1 MTRKPLLHTKVTV
14 KLRKSEYREEW
25 YLVVE
30 SYPIRKPDG
39 GKPGRIIES
48 VNRIITTP
56 IWDTTAI
63 TGIDADG
70 NYKYKPKR
78 DTNGIIQCTSRLDRE
93 ACIYAD
99 KVRALRQQEYDTAV
113 VYSDR
118 EQEMIAQNERMEQDF
133 IAYFNSIIYKVHPN
147 SSNSIIV
154 NWTRVGKLLSIFS
167 EGKPIPFRK
176 INVKL
181 LEDLKLFMLTAPQGG
196 NKKGTLSQNSAA
208 TYFSIV
214 KAGLH
219 RAFIDEYLT
228 VDIAAKVKG
237 IPELKVKRETL
248 TLEEAELLAQTPCE
262 NEVLK
267 RAFFFA
273 ILTGIR
279 LCDIHELTWGEIQK
293 TSTGWRVDFTQRK
306 THVVDYLPINEQAY
320 SLCGE
325 PGEHDQQIFAGL
337 TGSSWISRPLKKWI
351 AASGIKKHITFH
363 CSRHTFATLQL
374 ENGTDIFVVKGM
386 LGHTNVKTTQIYA
399 HIVDKSKRN
408 AAEVLQ
414 IDGLNTSNESL
425 VDAKV
430 I

>member
-1 MTRKPLLHTKVTV
+1 MRKPLLHTKVTV

-56 IWDTTAI
+56 IWDITAI

-351 AASGIKKHITFH
+351 AVSGIKKHITFH

-408 AAEVLQ
+408 AAEALQ

-425 VDAKV
+425 DDAKV

>member
-1 MTRKPLLHTKVTV
+1 MRKPLLHTKVTV

-325 PGEHDQQIFAGL
+325 RGEQNQRVFEGL

-351 AASGIKKHITFH
+351 EASGIKKHITFH

-374 ENGTDIFVVKGM
+374 ERDTDIYTIKGM

-408 AAEVLQ
+408 AA
-414 IDGLNTSNESL
+414 D
-425 VDAKV
+425 V
-430 I
+430 IHIENLTPTNDDIERVPDI

>member
-1 MTRKPLLHTKVTV
+1 MRKPLLHTKVTV

-56 IWDTTAI
+56 IWDTRAI

-78 DTNGIIQCTSRLDRE
+78 DTNGIILCTSRLDRE

-425 VDAKV
+425 DDAKV

>member
-1 MTRKPLLHTKVTV
+1 MRKPLLHTKVTV

-56 IWDTTAI
+56 IWDITAI

-408 AAEVLQ
+408 AAEALQ

-425 VDAKV
+425 DDAKV

>member
-1 MTRKPLLHTKVTV
+1 MHTKVTV

-425 VDAKV
+425 DDAKV

>member
-1 MTRKPLLHTKVTV
+1 MRKPLLHTKVTV

-279 LCDIHELTWGEIQK
+279 LCDIHELTWGEKQK

-425 VDAKV
+425 DDAKV

>member
-1 MTRKPLLHTKVTV
+1 MRKPLLHTKVTV

-70 NYKYKPKR
+70 KYKYKPKR
-78 DTNGIIQCTSRLDRE
+78 DTNGIILCTSRLDRE

-99 KVRALRQQEYDTAV
+99 KVRALRQQEYATAV

-408 AAEVLQ
+408 AAEALQ

-425 VDAKV
+425 DDAKV

>member
-1 MTRKPLLHTKVTV
+1 MRKPLLHTKVTV

-113 VYSDR
+113 VYSYR

-425 VDAKV
+425 DDAKV

>member
-1 MTRKPLLHTKVTV
+1 MRKPLLHTKVTV

-351 AASGIKKHITFH
+351 AVSGIKKHITFH

-425 VDAKV
+425 DDAKV

>member
-1 MTRKPLLHTKVTV
+1 MRKPLLHTKVTV

-118 EQEMIAQNERMEQDF
+118 EQEIIAQNERMEQDF

-425 VDAKV
+425 DDAKV

>member
-1 MTRKPLLHTKVTV
+1 MRKPLLHTKVTV

-70 NYKYKPKR
+70 NDKYKPKR

-118 EQEMIAQNERMEQDF
+118 EQEMIAQNECMEQDF

-228 VDIAAKVKG
+228 VDIATKVKG

-306 THVVDYLPINEQAY
+306 THVVDYLPINEQAC

>member
-1 MTRKPLLHTKVTV
+1 MRKPLLHTKVTV

-425 VDAKV
+425 DDAKV

>member
-1 MTRKPLLHTKVTV
+1 MRKPLLHTKVTV

-63 TGIDADG
+63 TGFDADG

-78 DTNGIIQCTSRLDRE
+78 DTNGIILCTSRLDRE
-93 ACIYAD
+93 ACVYAD

-167 EGKPIPFRK
+167 EGKTIPFRI

-425 VDAKV
+425 DDEKV

>member
-1 MTRKPLLHTKVTV
+1 MRKPLLHTKVTV

-133 IAYFNSIIYKVHPN
+133 IAYFNSIIYKMHPN

-320 SLCGE
+320 SLCGKRRE
-325 PGEHDQQIFAGL
+325 QNQRVFEGL

-351 AASGIKKHITFH
+351 EASGIKKHITFH
-363 CSRHTFATLQL
+363 SSRHTFATLQL
-374 ENGTDIFVVKGM
+374 ERDTDIYTIKGM

-408 AAEVLQ
+408 AA
-414 IDGLNTSNESL
+414 D
-425 VDAKV
+425 V
-430 I
+430 IHIENLTPTNDDIERVPDI

>member
-1 MTRKPLLHTKVTV
+1 MRKPLLHTKVTV

-133 IAYFNSIIYKVHPN
+133 IAYFNSIIYKMHPN

-181 LEDLKLFMLTAPQGG
+181 LEDLKQFMLTAPQGG

-325 PGEHDQQIFAGL
+325 CREPNQRVFEGL

-351 AASGIKKHITFH
+351 EASGIKKHITFH

-374 ENGTDIFVVKGM
+374 ERDTDIYTIKGM

-408 AAEVLQ
+408 AA
-414 IDGLNTSNESL
+414 D
-425 VDAKV
+425 V
-430 I
+430 IHIENLTPTNDDIERVPDI

>member
-1 MTRKPLLHTKVTV
+1 M
-14 KLRKSEYREEW
+14 
-25 YLVVE
+25 
-30 SYPIRKPDG
+30 
-39 GKPGRIIES
+39 
-48 VNRIITTP
+48 
-56 IWDTTAI
+56 
-63 TGIDADG
+63 
-70 NYKYKPKR
+70 
-78 DTNGIIQCTSRLDRE
+78 
-93 ACIYAD
+93 
-99 KVRALRQQEYDTAV
+99 RALRQQEYDTAV

-248 TLEEAELLAQTPCE
+248 TLEEAELLAQTPFE

-425 VDAKV
+425 DDAKV

>member
-1 MTRKPLLHTKVTV
+1 MRKPLLHTKVTV

-196 NKKGTLSQNSAA
+196 NKKGTLPQNSAA

-425 VDAKV
+425 DDAKV

>member
-1 MTRKPLLHTKVTV
+1 MRKPLLHTKVTV

-99 KVRALRQQEYDTAV
+99 KVRALCQHEYDTAV

>member
-1 MTRKPLLHTKVTV
+1 MRKPLLHTKVTV

-63 TGIDADG
+63 TSIDAEG

-113 VYSDR
+113 VYSYR

-248 TLEEAELLAQTPCE
+248 TLEETELLAQTPCE

-425 VDAKV
+425 DDAKV

>member
-1 MTRKPLLHTKVTV
+1 MRKPLLHTKVTV

-78 DTNGIIQCTSRLDRE
+78 DTNGIILCTSRLDRE
-93 ACIYAD
+93 ACVYAD

-408 AAEVLQ
+408 AAEALQ

-425 VDAKV
+425 DDAKV

>member
-1 MTRKPLLHTKVTV
+1 MRKPLLHTKVTV

-425 VDAKV
+425 DDAKV
-430 I
+430 T

>member
-1 MTRKPLLHTKVTV
+1 MRKPLLHTRVTV

-325 PGEHDQQIFAGL
+325 RREPNQRVFEGL

-351 AASGIKKHITFH
+351 EASGIKKHITFH

-374 ENGTDIFVVKGM
+374 ERDTDIYTIKGM

-408 AAEVLQ
+408 AA
-414 IDGLNTSNESL
+414 D
-425 VDAKV
+425 V
-430 I
+430 IHIENLTPTNDDIERVPDI

>member
-1 MTRKPLLHTKVTV
+1 MRKPLLHTKVTV

-78 DTNGIIQCTSRLDRE
+78 DTNGIILCTSRLDRE
-93 ACIYAD
+93 ACVYAD

-425 VDAKV
+425 DDAKV

>member
-1 MTRKPLLHTKVTV
+1 MRKPLLHTKVTV

-176 INVKL
+176 INVTL

-408 AAEVLQ
+408 AAEALQ
-414 IDGLNTSNESL
+414 IDGLNAPSESPD
-425 VDAKV
+425 DAKA

>member
-1 MTRKPLLHTKVTV
+1 MRKPLLHTKVTV

-306 THVVDYLPINEQAY
+306 THIVDYLPINEQAY

-414 IDGLNTSNESL
+414 IEGLKTSNESL
-425 VDAKV
+425 DDAKV

>member
-1 MTRKPLLHTKVTV
+1 MRKPLLHTKVTV

-414 IDGLNTSNESL
+414 IDGLNT
-425 VDAKV
+425 
-430 I
+430 

>member
-1 MTRKPLLHTKVTV
+1 M
-14 KLRKSEYREEW
+14 
-25 YLVVE
+25 
-30 SYPIRKPDG
+30 
-39 GKPGRIIES
+39 
-48 VNRIITTP
+48 
-56 IWDTTAI
+56 
-63 TGIDADG
+63 
-70 NYKYKPKR
+70 
-78 DTNGIIQCTSRLDRE
+78 
-93 ACIYAD
+93 
-99 KVRALRQQEYDTAV
+99 
-113 VYSDR
+113 
-118 EQEMIAQNERMEQDF
+118 
-133 IAYFNSIIYKVHPN
+133 
-147 SSNSIIV
+147 
-154 NWTRVGKLLSIFS
+154 NWCRVGKLLSIFS

-176 INVKL
+176 INVRL

-248 TLEEAELLAQTPCE
+248 TLEEAEQLAQTPCE

-279 LCDIHELTWGEIQK
+279 LCDIHELTWVEIQK

-351 AASGIKKHITFH
+351 ATSGIKKHITFH
-363 CSRHTFATLQL
+363 MARHCTWSLSLNLNGLQRS
-374 ENGTDIFVVKGM
+374 
-386 LGHTNVKTTQIYA
+386 A
-399 HIVDKSKRN
+399 S
-408 AAEVLQ
+408 
-414 IDGLNTSNESL
+414 
-425 VDAKV
+425 
-430 I
+430 

>member
-1 MTRKPLLHTKVTV
+1 MRKPLLHTKVTV

-414 IDGLNTSNESL
+414 IDGLNTSNETL
-425 VDAKV
+425 DDAKV

>member
-1 MTRKPLLHTKVTV
+1 MRKPLLHTKVTV

-306 THVVDYLPINEQAY
+306 THIVDYLPINEQAY

-414 IDGLNTSNESL
+414 IDGLNTSSESL
-425 VDAKV
+425 DDAKV

>member
-1 MTRKPLLHTKVTV
+1 MRKPLLHTKVTV

-30 SYPIRKPDG
+30 SYPVRKPDG

-78 DTNGIIQCTSRLDRE
+78 DTNGIIQCTSRLDKE

-154 NWTRVGKLLSIFS
+154 NWTRVGKLLSIYS
-167 EGKPIPFRK
+167 EGKPIPFKK
-176 INVKL
+176 ISVKL
-181 LEDLKLFMLTAPQGG
+181 LEDLKLFMLSAPMGG
-196 NKKGTLSQNSAA
+196 NKPGTLSQNSAS

-228 VDIAAKVKG
+228 VDISAKVKG
-237 IPELKVKRETL
+237 IPEIKVKRETL
-248 TLEEAELLAQTPCE
+248 TLEEAKMLATTPCE

-273 ILTGIR
+273 VLTGIR
-279 LCDIHELTWGEIQK
+279 LCDIHELTWGEIVETASGK
-293 TSTGWRVDFTQRK
+293 RVDFTQRK
-306 THVVDYLPINEQAY
+306 THIVDYLPISEQAF

-325 PGEHDQQIFAGL
+325 PQEPDRHIFEGL
-337 TGSSWISRPLKKWI
+337 TGSSWISRPLKKWMK
-351 AASGIKKHITFH
+351 AAGITKNITFH

-374 ENGTDIFVVKGM
+374 ENDTNIYTVMSM

-408 AAEVLQ
+408 AADAIQ
-414 IDGLNTSNESL
+414 IEGLNTSNDNEKNDPT
-425 VDAKV
+425 V
-430 I
+430 

>member
-1 MTRKPLLHTKVTV
+1 MRKPLLHTKVTV

-293 TSTGWRVDFTQRK
+293 TSTGWRVDFTQRM

-408 AAEVLQ
+408 AAEALQ

-425 VDAKV
+425 DDAKV

>member
-1 MTRKPLLHTKVTV
+1 MRKPLLHTKVTV

-30 SYPIRKPDG
+30 SYPVRKPDG

-133 IAYFNSIIYKVHPN
+133 IAYFNSIIYKIHPN

-154 NWTRVGKLLSIFS
+154 NWTRVGKLLSIYS
-167 EGKPIPFRK
+167 EGKPIPFKK
-176 INVKL
+176 ISVKL
-181 LEDLKLFMLTAPQGG
+181 LEDLKLFMLSAPMGG
-196 NKKGTLSQNSAA
+196 NKPGTLSQNSAS

-228 VDIAAKVKG
+228 VDISAKVKG
-237 IPELKVKRETL
+237 IPEIKVKRETL
-248 TLEEAELLAQTPCE
+248 TLEEAKMLATTPCE

-273 ILTGIR
+273 VLTGIR
-279 LCDIHELTWGEIQK
+279 LCDIHELTWGEIVETASGK
-293 TSTGWRVDFTQRK
+293 RVDFTQRK
-306 THVVDYLPINEQAY
+306 THIVDYLPISEQAF

-325 PGEHDQQIFAGL
+325 PQEPERHVFEGL
-337 TGSSWISRPLKKWI
+337 TGSSWISRPLKKWMK
-351 AASGIKKHITFH
+351 AAGITKHITFH

-374 ENGTDIFVVKGM
+374 ENDTNIYTVMSM

-408 AAEVLQ
+408 AADVIQ
-414 IDGLNTSNESL
+414 IEGLDTSNI
-425 VDAKV
+425 KN
-430 I
+430 

>member
-1 MTRKPLLHTKVTV
+1 MRKPLLHTKVTV

-70 NYKYKPKR
+70 KYKYKPKR
-78 DTNGIIQCTSRLDRE
+78 DTNGIILCTSRLDRE

-408 AAEVLQ
+408 AAEALQ

-425 VDAKV
+425 DDAKV

>member
-1 MTRKPLLHTKVTV
+1 MRKPLLHTKVTV

-133 IAYFNSIIYKVHPN
+133 IVYFNSIIYKVHPN

-219 RAFIDEYLT
+219 RAFIDEYLM

-386 LGHTNVKTTQIYA
+386 LDHTNVKTTQIYA

-408 AAEVLQ
+408 AAEALQ

-425 VDAKV
+425 DDAKV

>member
-1 MTRKPLLHTKVTV
+1 MTKPLLHTKVTV

-63 TGIDADG
+63 TGIDAEG

-325 PGEHDQQIFAGL
+325 RREPNQRVFEGL

-351 AASGIKKHITFH
+351 EASGIKKHITFH

-374 ENGTDIFVVKGM
+374 ERDTDIYTIKGM

-408 AAEVLQ
+408 AA
-414 IDGLNTSNESL
+414 D
-425 VDAKV
+425 V
-430 I
+430 IHIENLTPTNDDIERVPDI

>member
-1 MTRKPLLHTKVTV
+1 MRKPLLHTKVTV

-325 PGEHDQQIFAGL
+325 RREQNQRVFEGL

-351 AASGIKKHITFH
+351 EASGIKKHITFH

-374 ENGTDIFVVKGM
+374 ERDTDIYTIKGM

-408 AAEVLQ
+408 AADVIHIENLTPTNDNV
-414 IDGLNTSNESL
+414 ES
-425 VDAKV
+425 VPA